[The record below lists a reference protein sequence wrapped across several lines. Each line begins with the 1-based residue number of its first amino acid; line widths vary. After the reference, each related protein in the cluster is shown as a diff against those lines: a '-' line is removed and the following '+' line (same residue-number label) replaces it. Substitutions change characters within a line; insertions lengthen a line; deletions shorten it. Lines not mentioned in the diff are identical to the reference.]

1 MGNFRKDNKVLKILS
16 IIGVS
21 LNTFILLVILL
32 YEFNI
37 FTFILMSLCF
47 IGVYYPIIKKYK
59 AYKIIDDFRK
69 IKDVNVR
76 LEDNTKINN
85 IEVDL
90 FSKDKNDVFYN
101 RNDKDFEKENSINI
115 KIIDDLKL
123 RNIHLTNKI
132 EDITREYDKDFSNLE
147 YILESADFEYKSALS
162 NVKKEYEDKI
172 RLLEKQIEDMTI
184 LTDEKRNELK
194 EEALY
199 EYLSLMKEDYHKRL
213 SGDKEDT
220 KIKSVSTYV
229 AGVKY
234 KNPYGENRQKIIK
247 EYIKDHHDINLF
259 DKYDFNYVS
268 NKDIEEESLY
278 SYEVKYYQYEMEEF
292 DTIRLEKEPNN
303 PYDENAIAIIHEEM
317 GHIGYIPKI
326 DINKVKELMV
336 SGQDLLFRLK
346 LFGGRYKYF
355 DTYEYKVKIKSKPYY
370 FDLIIEC
377 M

>member
-101 RNDKDFEKENSINI
+101 RNDTDFEKENSINI

-132 EDITREYDKDFSNLE
+132 EDITREYDKDVSNLE
-147 YILESADFEYKSALS
+147 YILESADFEYKLALS

-220 KIKSVSTYV
+220 KIKSVYTYV

-234 KNPYGENRQKIIK
+234 NNPFGESRQKIIK
-247 EYIKDHHDINLF
+247 EYIKDNHRT
-259 DKYDFNYVS
+259 S
-268 NKDIEEESLY
+268 
-278 SYEVKYYQYEMEEF
+278 
-292 DTIRLEKEPNN
+292 
-303 PYDENAIAIIHEEM
+303 
-317 GHIGYIPKI
+317 
-326 DINKVKELMV
+326 
-336 SGQDLLFRLK
+336 
-346 LFGGRYKYF
+346 
-355 DTYEYKVKIKSKPYY
+355 
-370 FDLIIEC
+370 
-377 M
+377 